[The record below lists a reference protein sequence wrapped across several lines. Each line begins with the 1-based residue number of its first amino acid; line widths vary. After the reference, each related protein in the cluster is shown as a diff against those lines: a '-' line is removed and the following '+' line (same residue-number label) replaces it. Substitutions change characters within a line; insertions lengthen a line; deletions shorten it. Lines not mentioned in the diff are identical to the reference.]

1 MGFSNRPV
9 DDLEKQLETFLRQK
23 PSLGPDV
30 YVARGAVLVGAV
42 TLGHDSSVWYNAV
55 LRADINAI
63 TVGHHT
69 NIQDNAVLH
78 LADAHA
84 CVVGDYVTIGHA
96 AVVHGCTVGNDTLI
110 GMGSAVLDGA
120 VVGSHCIVAAHA
132 LVTQGM
138 HVPDG
143 SLVMGSP
150 ARVVRE
156 LTPEEREHLRFIA
169 LKYAANAQYCLKN
182 GINVEQGQ
190 NA

>member
-1 MGFSNRPV
+1 LGFSNGPV

-23 PSLGPDV
+23 PALGPNV
-30 YVARGAVLVGAV
+30 FLARGAVLVGAV

-55 LRADINAI
+55 LRADINTI

-78 LADAHA
+78 VADDHP
-84 CVVGDYVTIGHA
+84 CVIGDHVTIGHG
-96 AVVHGCTVGNDTLI
+96 AVVHGCTVGNETLI
-110 GMGSAVLDGA
+110 GMGAAVLDGA

-132 LVTQGM
+132 LVPQGM

-143 SLVMGSP
+143 TLVMRAP
-150 ARVVRE
+150 ARVTRA

-169 LKYAANAQYCLKN
+169 EKYAANAAFCMKH
-182 GINVEQGQ
+182 GINVEQ
-190 NA
+190 NRSA